1 MFFPHY
7 FIKFS
12 LLFST
17 IHTNTHQLL
26 LAALPCERVS
36 RAGCPFI
43 TSLQGFS
50 PQSRRLPHTRKAH
63 PAARSELNARARSSS
78 TPKIFDGVLTK
89 ENSPPPLRRSLA
101 HTPQQIHQFRH
112 LVAEERCV
120 VAEFSSLL
128 FLGRFSFPP
137 GFSFP
142 PFFRPVTDNTH
153 TRTHPTGKTHLRLQ
167 RSCSA

>member
-1 MFFPHY
+1 MGVAARRTALDVNKNRFAWGFFLFFPHY
-7 FIKFS
+7 FTKFS

-17 IHTNTHQLL
+17 IHTTTHQLL
-26 LAALPCERVS
+26 FAALPCERVS

-89 ENSPPPLRRSLA
+89 ENSPPPPSSQPRSHTTTNPPVSPPCGGREMRRCRVFL
-101 HTPQQIHQFRH
+101 P
-112 LVAEERCV
+112 V
-120 VAEFSSLL
+120 VPVEGFLFPRFFFSTVL
-128 FLGRFSFPP
+128 
-137 GFSFP
+137 
-142 PFFRPVTDNTH
+142 
-153 TRTHPTGKTHLRLQ
+153 
-167 RSCSA
+167 